1 VSACHLEGGVTIL
14 LIELSVEHFT
24 GKMKKIQVDAG
35 WARVADALRSGRGQS
50 IFPRRTGACLAW

>member
-35 WARVADALRSGRGQS
+35 
-50 IFPRRTGACLAW
+50 